1 MESTRK
7 IAITVGV
14 FFIIAT
20 AAPLL
25 SVPFLQPMSA
35 PDYLTAISVN
45 ATRVT
50 TGALL
55 ELIMAIAITGIAIAL
70 YPIIK
75 RFNESLAVG
84 YIGIRV
90 TESIIF
96 VVAAVLGLL
105 ALVSLSHEYV
115 RAGSPDAAHFQTL
128 GMLLVGIHD
137 WSYVL
142 AGKII
147 FTLSALMLNYILYR
161 TKLVP
166 RFLAVWGFL
175 GAALLLV
182 GGVLNT
188 FGTLTDTSVAGN
200 ILFLPIA
207 LQEMVFAVWL
217 IAKGFNLSAST
228 SGTVREI

>member
-14 FFIIAT
+14 LFIIAT
-20 AAPLL
+20 GAPIL
-25 SVPFLQPMSA
+25 SIPFLQHMNV
-35 PDYLTAISVN
+35 PDYLSNVSANVPE
-45 ATRVT
+45 VT

-55 ELIMAIAITGIAIAL
+55 ELIMALAIAGIAIML
-70 YPIIK
+70 YPILNK
-75 RFNESLAVG
+75 YNETLAIG
-84 YIGIRV
+84 YLGARV
-90 TESIIF
+90 TEGIIF
-96 VVAAVLGLL
+96 IVAAVIGLL
-105 ALVSLSHEYV
+105 TLVTLSREFV
-115 RAGSPDAAHFQTL
+115 SAGAPESSYFQTL
-128 GMLLVGIHD
+128 GKLLVNAHD

-166 RFLAVWGFL
+166 RFLAIWGLL

-182 GGVLNT
+182 GGVLNM
-188 FGTLTDTSVAGN
+188 FGSLSDTSVPGTL
-200 ILFLPIA
+200 IFLPIA